1 MAETGLS
8 LGRQS
13 PGVTEK
19 VVDSQKTSRRGPASF
34 IPHACHLHYPVL
46 LTQASENFLSY
57 IVCVWGEAHVCA
69 HTRARVHT
77 CSCASLCICGRD
89 NLKEPVPFFH
99 LEGPRA

>member
-57 IVCVWGEAHVCA
+57 IVCVWGRHMCVLTHVPVCI
-69 HTRARVHT
+69 HARVHHCVYVEET
-77 CSCASLCICGRD
+77 T
-89 NLKEPVPFFH
+89 
-99 LEGPRA
+99 